1 MWVWSPGERNGNP
14 LQYSCLE
21 NPMNRGAWWAMVHRI
36 KKSWTQSTLCT
47 LLPSWN
53 FSSFGFYDITLLWFS
68 FEIKPPIP
76 LFQSMWL
83 GQRAFFTA
91 EADIPSSV
99 MVFLVPAHPNWFRDG
114 HVTQYG
120 PMRLD
125 SSTFMDLSGRRN
137 SILLVVKNVSDGCSK
152 SYT

>member
-1 MWVWSPGERNGNP
+1 MWP
-14 LQYSCLE
+14 
-21 NPMNRGAWWAMVHRI
+21 
-36 KKSWTQSTLCT
+36 
-47 LLPSWN
+47 
-53 FSSFGFYDITLLWFS
+53 
-68 FEIKPPIP
+68 
-76 LFQSMWL
+76 

-125 SSTFMDLSGRRN
+125 SSTFMDLSGRGN

-152 SYT
+152 SYA